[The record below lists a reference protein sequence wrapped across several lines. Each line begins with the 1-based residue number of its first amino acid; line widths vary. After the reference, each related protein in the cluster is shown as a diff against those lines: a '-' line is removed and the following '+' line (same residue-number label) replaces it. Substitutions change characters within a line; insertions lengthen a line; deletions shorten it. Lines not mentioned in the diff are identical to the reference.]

1 MLSMK
6 RALSLSIIFLAA
18 LFTLATTFASI
29 AAPQAVS
36 SNPYMT
42 AYALP
47 DANSAPLHIVTE
59 SPSRAWFTLP
69 GIDAIGRLAV
79 TTTVDFEFTI
89 YDQLPVGS
97 EPYDIA
103 LSGNYVWFTLRAADA
118 IGRLNISDGTI
129 ISYSLPAGSA
139 PTGIDVA
146 PNGLVWF
153 AQPGSNSLGQLN
165 PADNTLSHIAYP
177 QANAQLHDVE
187 VQNNSSI
194 WVTAAGRQQI
204 GLYDVIANQF
214 LPISTAETGS
224 AVNYMVVDGNVSW
237 ISASNSNRAG
247 RYAPG
252 TLSLWRWYTAPMPAS
267 GLADIAFSNYSGVN
281 RIWIAQKEVNRIWL
295 LESGSGGSARFSWS
309 QPLPSPNS
317 QPTGIS
323 VSSNGTVWLT
333 APGSNQILTWS
344 SPYFDLQ
351 QVYLPI
357 IIR

>member
-1 MLSMK
+1 MK
-6 RALSLSIIFLAA
+6 RALSLSIIFLTAW
-18 LFTLATTFASI
+18 LMLATTFASM
-29 AAPQAVS
+29 AAPVS

-42 AYALP
+42 AYNLP
-47 DANSAPLHIVTE
+47 EANSAPLHIVAE
-59 SPSRAWFTLP
+59 SSSRAWFTLP
-69 GIDAIGRLAV
+69 GIDAIGRLVV
-79 TTTVDFEFTI
+79 TTTVDFNFTI
-89 YDQLPVGS
+89 YEGLPAGS
-97 EPYDIA
+97 EPYGIA
-103 LSGNYVWFTLRAADA
+103 LSGNYIWFTLRAADA

-129 ISYSLPAGSA
+129 ATYPLPPGSA

-153 AQPGSNSLGQLN
+153 AQSGSNSLGRIN
-165 PADNTLSHIAYP
+165 PVDNTLFHIPYP
-177 QANAQLHDVE
+177 LADAQLHDVE

-204 GLYDVIANQF
+204 GLYDAIANQI
-214 LPISTAETGS
+214 LTVSTAETGS
-224 AVNYMVVDGNVSW
+224 AVNYLVLDGTVNW

-267 GLADIAFSNYSGVN
+267 GLADIAFGSYDSVN
-281 RIWIAQKEVNRIWL
+281 RTWIAQKEVNRIWL
-295 LESGSGGSARFSWS
+295 LESDSGGRATFNWS

-323 VSSNGTVWLT
+323 VSSDGTVWLT
-333 APGSNQILTWS
+333 APGSNQIVTWS
-344 SPYFDLQ
+344 PPYLDLR

-357 IIR
+357 IMR